1 MTDFDNGLWLGK
13 KQSIPQTR
21 LRLRKMMIGLE
32 LDSGGK
38 EWEDET
44 DDGGRGMDRT
54 WEMDE
59 KQRRMR
65 KGDGTVKKKT
75 AAKG

>member
-1 MTDFDNGLWLGK
+1 
-13 KQSIPQTR
+13 
-21 LRLRKMMIGLE
+21 MMIGLGPG
-32 LDSGGK
+32 SGEN

-44 DDGGRGMDRT
+44 EGGERGKERT
-54 WEMDE
+54 REVDE

-65 KGDGTVKKKT
+65 KGEGTVNKKK